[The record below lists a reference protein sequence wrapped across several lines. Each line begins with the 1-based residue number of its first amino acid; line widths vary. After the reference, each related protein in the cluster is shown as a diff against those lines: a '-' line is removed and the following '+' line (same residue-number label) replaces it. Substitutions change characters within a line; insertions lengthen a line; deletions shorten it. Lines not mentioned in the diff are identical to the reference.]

1 MFQTALIVKK
11 EGAIMWEKIFN
22 LALQNGLWAVLF
34 LALLI
39 YVLND
44 SRKREKKYQDTI
56 VDLTKNLGIVQIIRL
71 EVQEIK
77 EIINKITTKKRAKEN
92 SNKGNENNET
102 KI

>member
-1 MFQTALIVKK
+1 
-11 EGAIMWEKIFN
+11 MWEKIFN

-34 LALLI
+34 LGLLI

-56 VDLTKNLGIVQIIRL
+56 VDLTKNLGIVQIIKL

-77 EIINKITTKKRAKEN
+77 DLVNKITTKKKKNQQE
-92 SNKGNENNET
+92 KQEEDYE
-102 KI
+102 K

>member
-1 MFQTALIVKK
+1 
-11 EGAIMWEKIFN
+11 MWEKIFN

-34 LALLI
+34 LGLLI

-56 VDLTKNLGIVQIIRL
+56 QDLTKNLGIVQIIKM

-77 EIINKITTKKRAKEN
+77 DIVNKITSKKKIKNKEKQQGE
-92 SNKGNENNET
+92 STNET

>member
-1 MFQTALIVKK
+1 
-11 EGAIMWEKIFN
+11 MWEKIFN

-34 LALLI
+34 LGLLI

-44 SRKREKKYQDTI
+44 SRRREKKYQDTI
-56 VDLTKNLGIVQIIRL
+56 QDLTKNLGIVQIIKM

-77 EIINKITTKKRAKEN
+77 DIVNRITSKKKLKNKEKQQEEDT
-92 SNKGNENNET
+92 NET

>member
-1 MFQTALIVKK
+1 
-11 EGAIMWEKIFN
+11 MWEKIFN

-34 LALLI
+34 LGLLI

-56 VDLTKNLGIVQIIRL
+56 SNLTQNLSIVQVIKQ

-77 EIINKITTKKRAKEN
+77 NIVNKITSKKSVK
-92 SNKGNENNET
+92 KNNEGDT
-102 KI
+102 KNEK

>member
-1 MFQTALIVKK
+1 
-11 EGAIMWEKIFN
+11 MWEKIFN

-34 LALLI
+34 LGLLI

-44 SRKREKKYQDTI
+44 SRKRENKYQDTI
-56 VDLTKNLGIVQIIRL
+56 ANLTKNLSIVQVIKQ

-77 EIINKITTKKRAKEN
+77 DIVNKITTKKK
-92 SNKGNENNET
+92 SNKNTKGDTENET

>member
-1 MFQTALIVKK
+1 
-11 EGAIMWEKIFN
+11 MWEKIFN
-22 LALQNGLWAVLF
+22 LALQHGLWAVLF
-34 LALLI
+34 LGLLI

-56 VDLTKNLGIVQIIRL
+56 ADLTKNLGIVQVIKL

-77 EIINKITTKKRAKEN
+77 DLVNKITTKKKNKSKETQEEA
-92 SNKGNENNET
+92 SNET

>member
-1 MFQTALIVKK
+1 
-11 EGAIMWEKIFN
+11 MWEKIFN

-34 LALLI
+34 LGLLI

-56 VDLTKNLGIVQIIRL
+56 MDLTKNLGIVQIIKL

-77 EIINKITTKKRAKEN
+77 DLVNKITSKKKKKDNIQQKVEN
-92 SNKGNENNET
+92 DEKQ
-102 KI
+102 I

>member
-1 MFQTALIVKK
+1 
-11 EGAIMWEKIFN
+11 MWEKIFN

-34 LALLI
+34 LGLLI

-56 VDLTKNLGIVQIIRL
+56 VDLTKNLGVVQIIRL

-77 EIINKITTKKRAKEN
+77 EIVHKITSKKSKNKESLKETKEN
-92 SNKGNENNET
+92 EKQT
-102 KI
+102 

>member
-1 MFQTALIVKK
+1 
-11 EGAIMWEKIFN
+11 MWEKIFN

-34 LALLI
+34 LGLLI

-56 VDLTKNLGIVQIIRL
+56 VDLTKNLGIVQIIKL

-77 EIINKITTKKRAKEN
+77 DIVNKITSKKN
-92 SNKGNENNET
+92 NKKKNLQGEQEIE
-102 KI
+102 KQI

>member
-1 MFQTALIVKK
+1 
-11 EGAIMWEKIFN
+11 MWEKIFN

-34 LALLI
+34 LGLLI

-56 VDLTKNLGIVQIIRL
+56 VDLTKNLGIVQVIRL

-77 EIINKITTKKRAKEN
+77 NLVNKITTKKNAKKTTSQEE
-92 SNKGNENNET
+92 KTNE
-102 KI
+102 K